1 MRNQILLLFLFCTP
15 IFLAGCSNSNN
26 DNFDLSNLKIPS
38 QIKNKT
44 SQTDINSPIINK
56 KDNIINK
63 LVAYPKVSQILDSA
77 RFGKNDPFS
86 EEDITVNNLTYDF
99 KLTGFLSTKINK
111 YVFVSYLGRE
121 GSITTESIGGVNT
134 FLLPNGAKVIKIE
147 PKNMKLIIN
156 FENENFIFE
165 M

>member
-1 MRNQILLLFLFCTP
+1 MRNQILLLFLSCSP
-15 IFLAGCSNSNN
+15 IFLASCSRTNN
-26 DNFDLSNLKIPS
+26 ENFDLSNLKIPS
-38 QIKNKT
+38 EIKNKT
-44 SQTDINSPIINK
+44 SQKVINSSIIDK
-56 KDNIINK
+56 KDSTINK

-86 EEDITVNNLTYDF
+86 EGDITVNNLTNDF

-121 GSITTESIGGVNT
+121 GSITKESIGGVNT

>member
-15 IFLAGCSNSNN
+15 IFLASCGSSNN
-26 DNFDLSNLKIPS
+26 DDFDLSNLKIPS

-44 SQTDINSPIINK
+44 SQTDINSSIINK
-56 KDNIINK
+56 KDNATNK
-63 LVAYPKVSQILDSA
+63 LVEYPKVPQILDPA

-86 EEDITVNNLTYDF
+86 KGKLKKNLNSDF

-121 GSITTESIGGVNT
+121 GSITTESIGGINT
-134 FLLPNGAKVIKIE
+134 FLLPNGAKVIKID

-156 FENENFIFE
+156 FENENFILE

>member
-1 MRNQILLLFLFCTP
+1 MRNQILFLLLSCTP
-15 IFLAGCSNSNN
+15 IFLASCISSNN

-38 QIKNKT
+38 EIKNKT
-44 SQTDINSPIINK
+44 SQTDINNSIINK
-56 KDNIINK
+56 KDNTINK
-63 LVAYPKVSQILDSA
+63 LVAYPKVSQVLDSA

-86 EEDITVNNLTYDF
+86 EEKIKINSTSDL
-99 KLTGFLSTKINK
+99 KLTGFLSTKINN

-134 FLLPNGAKVIKIE
+134 FLLPNGAKVIEID

-156 FENENFIFE
+156 FENENFIFQ

>member
-1 MRNQILLLFLFCTP
+1 MVS
-15 IFLAGCSNSNN
+15 CSGSNN
-26 DNFDLSNLKIPS
+26 DNFDLSNLKIPPE
-38 QIKNKT
+38 IKNKT
-44 SQTDINSPIINK
+44 SQTDIKNTIINK

-63 LVAYPKVSQILDSA
+63 LVEYPKVSQILDSA
-77 RFGKNDPFS
+77 KFGKNDPFS
-86 EEDITVNNLTYDF
+86 EESIKINNLTSDF

-111 YVFVSYLGRE
+111 YVFVNYLGRE
-121 GSITTESIGGVNT
+121 GSITSESIGGVNT
-134 FLLPNGAKVIKIE
+134 FLLPNGAKVIKVD